1 MPLVYVGGV
10 VDGETMNKALS
21 EGFEFVQMGRALLRE
36 PDFVN
41 RLARDAS
48 HHCGCEHVNYC
59 IARMYSREMACHCKV
74 YDLPEKV
81 RREVERLRAENN

>member
-36 PDFVN
+36 
-41 RLARDAS
+41 RIS
-48 HHCGCEHVNYC
+48 
-59 IARMYSREMACHCKV
+59 
-74 YDLPEKV
+74 
-81 RREVERLRAENN
+81 